1 MENELT
7 YKIDKNST
15 AEIQAAVEVLLF
27 AAGDPVPVEQ
37 LADVL
42 EIEKSVLLSILK
54 DLGQTSMAGIVLREI
69 NGCFTLSTKPDYDE
83 YIRTLLEPHAKQ
95 GLSNAAFETLSII
108 AYNAPATRARV
119 EEIRGVNSDSAIN
132 RLVEKGLIREAGR
145 MEVPGRPVLF
155 EPTDE
160 FLKSFGFTS
169 LDDLPKLEEVLDGM
183 VELEVAQDAIE
194 EENEQL

>member
-7 YKIDKNST
+7 YKIDKDNP
-15 AEIQAAVEVLLF
+15 AEIKAAIEVLLF
-27 AAGDPVPVEQ
+27 AAGDPVPLEQ
-37 LADVL
+37 LAAVL
-42 EIEKSVLLSILK
+42 EMEKAALLPHLHNM
-54 DLGQTSMAGIVLREI
+54 GATNMAGIVLREL
-69 NGCFTLSTKPDYDE
+69 NGCYTLSTKPEYEE
-83 YIRTLLEPHAKQ
+83 YIRTLLEPHSKQ

-108 AYNAPATRARV
+108 AYNSPATRARV

-169 LDDLPKLEEVLDGM
+169 LDDLPVLD
-183 VELEVAQDAIE
+183 DAIE
-194 EENEQL
+194 ELIEE